1 MTNIVNKLSRP
12 GISCTHA
19 DAGTYVCKC
28 SVVAHNYMHVCVVVH
43 VHVDYVDVGTRMQLN
58 AC

>member
-1 MTNIVNKLSRP
+1 MNKLSRP